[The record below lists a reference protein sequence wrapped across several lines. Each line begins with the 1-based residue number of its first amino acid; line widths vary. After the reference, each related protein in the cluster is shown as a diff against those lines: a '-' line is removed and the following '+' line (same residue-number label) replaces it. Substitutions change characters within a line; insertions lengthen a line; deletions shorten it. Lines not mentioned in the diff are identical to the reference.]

1 MDFSK
6 LRKITDYEWE
16 IPKTGQ
22 MRVPGKIFG
31 DKKLIKEMDEK
42 VFEQVSNVA
51 TLPGIVKYSL
61 AMPDAHWGYGFCIGG
76 VAAFDPEDGGVLSVG
91 GVGFDV
97 NCGVRTLKSELT
109 KEKVQ
114 PKIKELIEEL
124 FNTVPAG
131 LGVGGEITLS
141 DKEVKE
147 VLANGAQWIVQKGY
161 GLPEDLEFTEEKGRV
176 EGAIPE
182 AVSELAL
189 RREKKQVGT
198 LGSGNHYLEVQWV
211 DEVYDEETAK
221 AFGLFKNQVVI
232 TLHCGSRA
240 LGHQIGTDY
249 LKVLAQ
255 ASRKYNI
262 PILEHELVCAP
273 INSPEGKQYLGATNC
288 AINYAFANRQVIA
301 HLTRQAFKK
310 IFPKTNLIQ
319 LYDIGHNTV
328 KIEKHIYPHLSS
340 PSERGRIKEG
350 VLYVHRKGATRAF
363 GPGREELPKIYQ
375 NVGQPIIIGGT
386 MGTASY
392 ILCGTKEGEEKAF
405 ASVCHGAGRTMSR
418 TKAKK
423 IWRGSDL
430 IKELEKQGIIVKGHS
445 FAGLAEEAPGAYKD
459 VIEVVN
465 VICSANLAKKVVKL
479 KPMGV
484 VKG

>member
-1 MDFSK
+1 MDLTK
-6 LRKITDYEWE
+6 LKKITNYEWE
-16 IPKTGQ
+16 IPKKGA

-31 DKKLIKEMDEK
+31 DQKLIEEMDDK

-51 TLPGIVKYSL
+51 TLPGIVNWSL
-61 AMPDAHWGYGFCIGG
+61 AMPDAHWGYGFPIGG
-76 VAAFDPEDGGVLSVG
+76 VAAFDPEEGGVLSVG

-97 NCGVRTLKSELT
+97 NCGVRTLKTNLT

-114 PKIKELIEEL
+114 PKIKELVEEL
-124 FNTVPAG
+124 FKTVPAG
-131 LGVGGEITLS
+131 LGVRGEIVLS

-147 VLANGAQWIVQKGY
+147 VLINGAQWVVRRGY

-211 DEVYDEETAK
+211 DEVYDENIAK
-221 AFGLFKNQVVI
+221 VFGLFKNQVVI

-249 LKVLAQ
+249 LKVLAS

-301 HLTRQAFKK
+301 HLTRQAFNK
-310 IFPKTNLIQ
+310 IFPEANLVQ

-328 KIEKHIYPHLSS
+328 KIEKH
-340 PSERGRIKEG
+340 GGKK
-350 VLYVHRKGATRAF
+350 LYVHRKGATRAF

-392 ILCGTKEGEEKAF
+392 ILSGTKEGEEKAF

-423 IWRGSDL
+423 TWRGTDL
-430 IKELEKQGIIVKGHS
+430 VKELEEKGIVVRGHS

-465 VICSANLAKKVVKL
+465 VICHANLAKKVVKL

-484 VKG
+484 IKG